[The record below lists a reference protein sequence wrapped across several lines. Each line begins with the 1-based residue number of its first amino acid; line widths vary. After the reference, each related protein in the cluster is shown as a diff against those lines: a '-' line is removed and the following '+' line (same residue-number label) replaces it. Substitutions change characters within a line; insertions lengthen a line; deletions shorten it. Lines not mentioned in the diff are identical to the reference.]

1 MRKAICFDECGLEV
15 VIWCCENESSEDLL
29 NRYPD
34 LRFRYFEDHDPDRY
48 YRKYMDLDHYD
59 PESDS
64 YA

>member
-15 VIWCCENESSEDLL
+15 VIWCCEKESSEDLL

-34 LRFRYFEDHDPDRY
+34 LKFRYFEDHDPDRY
-48 YRKYMDLDHYD
+48 YRNYTDLHYD

>member
-15 VIWCCENESSEDLL
+15 VIWCSESGSLDDLA

-34 LRFRYFEDHDPDRY
+34 LRFRYFEDLDIDHWHE
-48 YRKYMDLDHYD
+48 KTQGDHYD